1 MGEGELDTKTALI
14 FAAGELFAKQGFDG
28 VSTRMIA
35 EKAGVNLGAI
45 HYHFGSKE
53 NLYVETFRS
62 IAAEGKDFCL
72 SEILRNSPEL
82 RKTPSG
88 QAEIVREVV
97 FQFFRDL
104 FEYSRMEWKKRLI
117 IQELFNPS
125 PVMPALVEKIMEP
138 DNGELANFYL
148 SMKPEK
154 NRNEAYAW
162 ADMLYAQGFF
172 YLMAREPLEIL
183 RGTKRMGEE
192 FFRTVAAVT
201 ARSMILTAGL
211 PLPEDL
217 AL

>member
-1 MGEGELDTKTALI
+1 MGEDQLDTKTALI

-62 IAAEGKDFCL
+62 IAAEGKDICI

-88 QAEIVREVV
+88 QAEIVREVA

-104 FEYSRMEWKKRLI
+104 FESSRMEWKKRLL

-125 PVMPALVEKIMEP
+125 PVMPALVEKILGP
-138 DNGELANFYL
+138 DNEELANFYL

-154 NRNEAYAW
+154 TQHEAYAW
-162 ADMLYAQGFF
+162 ADMLYAQGLF
-172 YLMAREPLEIL
+172 YLMGREPLEIL
-183 RGTKRMGEE
+183 RGAEQMGDE
-192 FFRTVAAVT
+192 FFRTVATIT

-211 PLPEDL
+211 PLPDDL